1 MIFWNL
7 AKGGEN
13 VSEQLIEFIS
23 AIIGILALFGFIGI
37 GCAIYEII
45 ITMFED
51 RRRKKVRRHRQ
62 KQKCK
67 VWSDVKGVRR

>member
-1 MIFWNL
+1 M
-7 AKGGEN
+7 
-13 VSEQLIEFIS
+13 SEQFLEFIS
-23 AIIGILALFGFIGI
+23 AMAGIFIVFGAMGI

-51 RRRKKVRRHRQ
+51 RRRKKVKRPRQ

-67 VWSDVKGVRR
+67 VWSDVNGGVRR

>member
-1 MIFWNL
+1 M
-7 AKGGEN
+7 
-13 VSEQLIEFIS
+13 SEQLIKFIL
-23 AIIGILALFGFIGI
+23 AIAGILIVFGAMGI

-51 RRRKKVRRHRQ
+51 RRRKKVRRPRQ

>member
-1 MIFWNL
+1 M
-7 AKGGEN
+7 A
-13 VSEQLIEFIS
+13 EQLLEFIS

-51 RRRKKVRRHRQ
+51 RRRKKVRRPRQ